1 MKEHRESF
9 GFSIKV
15 MSEVLDIKHK
25 GFYPW
30 LKKSKSIRN
39 QKSIEILYEIR
50 KFHKGDLLSYGSPR
64 VQKELRARGIKVS
77 LPTVAKI
84 MRENGIKAITTR
96 KFKHPVTTN
105 SNHEEAISPNLLEQ
119 NFQVSTPNTVYVTD
133 ITYIPYLF
141 GFLYLCK
148 FKDICTKK
156 IVGWAVDTHMKTSLY
171 VAYLRMLLR
180 TKNQMKAL

>member
-1 MKEHRESF
+1 MKEHKESS

-25 GFYPW
+25 GFYSW

-39 QKSIEILYEIR
+39 QKSKAILFEIQR
-50 KFHKGDLLSYGSPR
+50 FHKGDLISYGSPR
-64 VQKELRARGIKVS
+64 VQKELKARGIKAS

-96 KFKHPVTTN
+96 KYKPPVTTY

-119 NFQVSTPNTVYVTD
+119 NFEVSTPNTVYVTD
-133 ITYIPYLF
+133 IT
-141 GFLYLCK
+141 
-148 FKDICTKK
+148 
-156 IVGWAVDTHMKTSLY
+156 
-171 VAYLRMLLR
+171 
-180 TKNQMKAL
+180 